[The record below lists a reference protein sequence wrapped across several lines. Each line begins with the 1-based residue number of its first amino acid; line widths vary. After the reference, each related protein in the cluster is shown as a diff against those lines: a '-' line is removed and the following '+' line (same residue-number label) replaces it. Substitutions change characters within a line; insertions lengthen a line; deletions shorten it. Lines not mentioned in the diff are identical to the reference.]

1 MHRRK
6 NRIVW
11 ALGRAAT
18 GIFWGLLLLLLLA
31 SAGTALANGSHIP
44 IEAPVVLSYTP
55 EADAVQF
62 PVNGVIT
69 VVWDRPMLSDTN
81 FRVTGPEGFV
91 PGSFFYNPNVYTV
104 TFIPDQNFAPDTRYG
119 VLVAGQIDLEGNVQ
133 EEPLQWN
140 FDTVTPT
147 SVSLVTLSS
156 DQNSQGHWWW
166 SAWLWLMVLI
176 SVLSL
181 AGFLVL
187 WGNRLWRR

>member
-31 SAGTALANGSHIP
+31 SAGTALADGSHIP

-119 VLVAGQIDLEGNVQ
+119 VLVAGNVHVSVQIEIRGGGSKDRRYLRLPGKGNDFKGVSPIQEHAGSQPIRPNGLEGIH
-133 EEPLQWN
+133 
-140 FDTVTPT
+140 F
-147 SVSLVTLSS
+147 VS
-156 DQNSQGHWWW
+156 QQ
-166 SAWLWLMVLI
+166 
-176 SVLSL
+176 
-181 AGFLVL
+181 F
-187 WGNRLWRR
+187 

>member
-1 MHRRK
+1 
-6 NRIVW
+6 
-11 ALGRAAT
+11 
-18 GIFWGLLLLLLLA
+18 
-31 SAGTALANGSHIP
+31 
-44 IEAPVVLSYTP
+44 
-55 EADAVQF
+55 
-62 PVNGVIT
+62 
-69 VVWDRPMLSDTN
+69 
-81 FRVTGPEGFV
+81 
-91 PGSFFYNPNVYTV
+91 V